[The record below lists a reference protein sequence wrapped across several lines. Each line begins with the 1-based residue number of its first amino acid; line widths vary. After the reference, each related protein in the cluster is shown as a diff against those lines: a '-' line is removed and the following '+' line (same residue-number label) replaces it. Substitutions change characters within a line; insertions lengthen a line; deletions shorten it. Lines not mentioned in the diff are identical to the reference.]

1 MDKDIIY
8 QIKQCH
14 VEAQRI
20 QEENK
25 KKIAALMS
33 NEFLDSDGYPTDA
46 ALEIIELWPYSDAKG
61 WFAFIKNI
69 WYMASWGWREGKVDH
84 EFRKDEQVYL
94 YSISTA
100 GWSGNES
107 LIHSMEKN
115 FQIWGLFWK
124 SSRRG
129 GHYEFELDIYE
140 DG

>member
-1 MDKDIIY
+1 
-8 QIKQCH
+8 
-14 VEAQRI
+14 
-20 QEENK
+20 
-25 KKIAALMS
+25 MS
-33 NEFLDSDGYPTDA
+33 AELLDSDGYPTDA
-46 ALEIIELWPYSDAKG
+46 ALEIIELWPNNDAKG

-69 WYMASWGWREGKVDH
+69 WYMASWGWHEAKVDH

-115 FQIWGLFWK
+115 FQIWGLVWK

-129 GHYEFELDIYE
+129 GHYEFELDIDE
-140 DG
+140 DD